1 MTVVGVVLAAGAG
14 SRFRAETAP
23 AGSGG
28 GGGTHKLLADF
39 RGRPLVAW
47 ALSAADDAGFDD
59 LIVITGAADI
69 SAVVAET
76 VGDRATLV
84 HNPRWSEGQATS
96 LTAAAAAAAEAGH
109 RAMVVGLGDQPLV
122 PATAWRSV
130 GAAAGEIVTATF
142 DGKRRPPVKFE
153 RSTWGDLP
161 VSGDEGARTLL
172 RLRPELVSELP
183 CNGNPVDIDTLED
196 LQQWS

>member
-14 SRFRAETAP
+14 SRFRAATS
-23 AGSGG
+23 GSSPDGG
-28 GGGTHKLLADF
+28 GATHKLLAEF
-39 RGRPLVAW
+39 RGRPLIAW
-47 ALSAADDAGFDD
+47 ALSAADEAGFDD
-59 LIVITGAADI
+59 LIVITGAADV
-69 SAVVAET
+69 SAVVTET

-84 HNPRWSEGQATS
+84 HNPRWREGQSTS
-96 LTAAAAAAAEAGH
+96 LTAAAVAAAEAGH

-153 RSTWGDLP
+153 RSIWGDLP

-183 CNGNPVDIDTLED
+183 CKGNPVDIDTLED
-196 LQQWS
+196 LQRWS